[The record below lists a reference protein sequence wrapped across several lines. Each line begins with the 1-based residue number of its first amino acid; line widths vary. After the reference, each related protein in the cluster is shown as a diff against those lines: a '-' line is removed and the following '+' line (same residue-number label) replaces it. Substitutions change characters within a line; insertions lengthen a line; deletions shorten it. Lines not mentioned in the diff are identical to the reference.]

1 MKRVSSLVLTVL
13 AASSLCAQ
21 ISFSNDTFFVTEQTR
36 GELEIVAEGT
46 VRNYTNNQMFIKW
59 EKTHEAIPS
68 AWSYTL
74 ICGSNECFTKE
85 IIRSPYPDTI
95 PPMAESN
102 LDVHFIH
109 DRSEGEGF
117 VTMRAWV
124 IGDSANTVV
133 QSVFKGTVS
142 DGVVG
147 LDKSFQNDKI
157 RIYPNPAKDYIL
169 IKNLPVNEVSTV
181 EIFNIFGRRMLS
193 FSQAPN
199 NIETVQKFDINTLSK
214 GIYMIRVFDATM
226 NVIFTESLSKE

>member
-1 MKRVSSLVLTVL
+1 MKRVSSLVVAII
-13 AASSLCAQ
+13 AATSLSAQ
-21 ISFSNDTFFVTEQTR
+21 ISFSSDTFFVTEQTR
-36 GELEIVAEGT
+36 GELEIVAEGS
-46 VRNYTNNQMFIKW
+46 VRNYSNNEIYIKW
-59 EKTHEAIPS
+59 ERTEVDIPS
-68 AWSYTL
+68 SWPHTL
-74 ICGSNECFTKE
+74 ICGSNECFTKY
-85 IIRSPYPDTI
+85 ISSSPYPDTI
-95 PPMAESN
+95 APSGESN
-102 LDVHFIH
+102 LDVHFVH
-109 DRSEGEGF
+109 DRTEGEGF
-117 VTMRAWV
+117 VTMKAWV
-124 IGDSANTVV
+124 MGDSANTVV
-133 QSVFKGTVS
+133 QGIFKGTVS

-199 NIETVQKFDINTLSK
+199 NIETVQKFDINVLSK